1 MNGLLKSKQEP
12 DLSATTWL
20 CEANHTPSTTLVFM
34 YFIALFFML
43 NCAITTI
50 PVSRFIWYFSEKK
63 TPESI
68 QNKQAGGE
76 GKKKSGCSFYGLE
89 ISVELLPLKSRLGG
103 EVLSGARCQVIA
115 PNCSHCSIS
124 GREISD
130 KGGASTLFECGRRPP
145 YSISTSLT
153 PHLGAGKLDV
163 LRARGP
169 SFSLLFVATRLAT
182 TAEAFFSFSFPP
194 PSGPSALNEL

>member
-1 MNGLLKSKQEP
+1 MFFYVKLRYYDYSSEQI
-12 DLSATTWL
+12 
-20 CEANHTPSTTLVFM
+20 HLVF
-34 YFIALFFML
+34 F
-43 NCAITTI
+43 
-50 PVSRFIWYFSEKK
+50 RKK
-63 TPESI
+63 NRKHPKT
-68 QNKQAGGE
+68 NRHGAR
-76 GKKKSGCSFYGLE
+76 KKKSGCSFYGLE

-130 KGGASTLFECGRRPP
+130 KGGASTLFECRRRPP

-182 TAEAFFSFSFPP
+182 TAEAFFFLFFPP
-194 PSGPSALNEL
+194 LAAPRL

>member
-1 MNGLLKSKQEP
+1 MTLLRLFRWA
-12 DLSATTWL
+12 D
-20 CEANHTPSTTLVFM
+20 STDIFPKNT
-34 YFIALFFML
+34 
-43 NCAITTI
+43 
-50 PVSRFIWYFSEKK
+50 
-63 TPESI
+63 ESI

-76 GKKKSGCSFYGLE
+76 EKKSGYSFYGLE
-89 ISVELLPLKSRLGG
+89 ITVELLPLKSRLGG

-169 SFSLLFVATRLAT
+169 SFSLLFVAPSRHDRRGS
-182 TAEAFFSFSFPP
+182 FFFFP
-194 PSGPSALNEL
+194 PSGPSALNELKKSGLSSTSLN